1 MHVFLTLFVK
11 LLPIYVL
18 IAVGY
23 LAGKKLQVNKDSVSR
38 VLIYIVAPVVVFN
51 GVYITPLSLKTFA
64 LPAIF
69 FVVCSLIAVS
79 AYVLNCSVKPAS
91 LRGILGFAAGTGNTG
106 YFGLPVA
113 LALYGEHITGLVII
127 CTFGFILYEN
137 TVGFFLA
144 ARGKHS
150 PKESIVKL
158 LKLPALYAF
167 VLGVL
172 VHLLKLQLGGVYR
185 DFVPNFRGAYVL
197 LGSLI
202 IGLALS
208 EFSRAHAQW
217 NVLARSFSVRFIVW
231 PAIISA
237 LILIDRHYF
246 KIYSGN
252 QDIYRVAFLMSIV
265 PLAANTVAY
274 ATFLNAEPERAA
286 FAVFSSTI
294 FALVYIP
301 LAVSFVGPHLIG

>member
-1 MHVFLTLFVK
+1 MHVFITLITK
-11 LLPIYVL
+11 LLPIYLL

-23 LAGKKLQVNKDSVSR
+23 LAGKKLQVSKDSVSR
-38 VLIYIVAPVVVFN
+38 LLIYVIAPVVVFN
-51 GVYITPLSLKTFA
+51 GVYTTKLTAKTLA

-69 FVVCSLIAVS
+69 FVLCSIIALA
-79 AYVLNCSVKPAS
+79 AYALNRHVKPLT
-91 LRGILGFAAGTGNTG
+91 LRGILGFTAGTGNTG

-113 LALYGEHITGLVII
+113 LALYGEHITGLVIL

-150 PKESIVKL
+150 PRESLQKL
-158 LKLPALYAF
+158 LRLPALYAF
-167 VLGVL
+167 LLAVLL
-172 VHLLKLQLGGVYR
+172 QILHLKLGSIYT

-197 LGSLI
+197 FGTVI
-202 IGLALS
+202 IGIALS

-217 NVLARSFSVRFIVW
+217 HVLARTFLVRFVVW
-231 PAIISA
+231 PIVVSSLIS
-237 LILIDRHYF
+237 IDKNSLHL
-246 KIYSGN
+246 YST
-252 QDIYRVAFLMSIV
+252 DVYRVAFLMSIV
-265 PLAANTVAY
+265 PLAANTVSY
-274 ATFLNAEPERAA
+274 AAFLKAEPQRAA

-301 LAVSFVGPHLIG
+301 MMVSLVLPRLIG